1 MSTIPS
7 PVPPAAIPSD
17 FDAAASERPGSSMSS
32 LKFSKRWS
40 RWRWVV
46 GLVLL
51 ELTVFLWTA
60 SNFLASTIFA
70 DNTYSKPYFVTYVNT
85 SFFIIP
91 LITILTWRACKN
103 PEDIRKWWK
112 QIKER
117 RQYMPLSSSEHSGY
131 NGSPTNEPRN
141 SENLSREL
149 LLGEPPNDGHKI
161 GSPLSSA
168 ALPPLTITETGKL
181 SLEFCILWYLANY
194 FVAACLEYTTVSSST
209 ILTST
214 CSVFTLLFGALFGV
228 ERFTVRKLL
237 AVLASLAGIVMI
249 SGIDFSGK
257 STDDEHRGDF
267 PQKTF
272 RDLIIG
278 DALALVSA
286 VMYGL
291 YAVFM
296 KKRIGDESRISM
308 PVFFGLVGFF
318 NVIFLWPGF
327 IILHYTGIERFEL
340 PPTTRVTAIIL
351 TNSVA
356 SLVSDLAWAY
366 AVLLTSPI
374 VVTVG
379 LSMTIPLSLIG
390 QIIINSQTTSPLYWI
405 GAAMVV
411 LSFIFV
417 NTEEKRDENVDSL
430 PIEEIEPADSA
441 NGPSGSV

>member
-1 MSTIPS
+1 
-7 PVPPAAIPSD
+7 
-17 FDAAASERPGSSMSS
+17 MSS
-32 LKFSKRWS
+32 LISSKRWS
-40 RWRWVV
+40 KWRWVV

-51 ELTVFLWTA
+51 GLTVFLWTA

-91 LITILTWRACKN
+91 LITILIQKACRY
-103 PEDIRKWWK
+103 PENVRQWWK

-117 RQYMPLSSSEHSGY
+117 RQYVPLSPSEDLGY
-131 NGSPTNEPRN
+131 NSSPR
-141 SENLSREL
+141 SERQHSETLSQEL
-149 LLGEPPNDGHKI
+149 LLGRPLDDGNKMAP
-161 GSPLSSA
+161 SLPTVA
-168 ALPPLTITETGKL
+168 ALPPLTITEIAKL

-228 ERFTVRKLL
+228 ERFTLRKLL
-237 AVLASLAGIVMI
+237 AVIASLIGIVMI

-327 IILHYTGIERFEL
+327 IILHYAGIERFEL

-390 QIIINSQTTSPLYWI
+390 QIVINSQTTSPLYWL
-405 GAAMVV
+405 GAAIVV

-417 NTEEKRDENVDSL
+417 NREEKRDENVVSV
-430 PIEEIEPADSA
+430 PIEEIEPADSVNA
-441 NGPSGSV
+441 PAGFA